1 MTLYLIQSHPTAQ
14 SAHSALCSKV
24 PNLSFVKSATGGRRV
39 GGQTLETG
47 ITKDGS
53 RQVHQPGAHIFLD
66 QVRSGMSERKPN
78 TKRGSWEER
87 ELKAKVQE
95 I

>member
-1 MTLYLIQSHPTAQ
+1 MDAEPSWWTESTTVLQSPQ
-14 SAHSALCSKV
+14 PEFCEKR
-24 PNLSFVKSATGGRRV
+24 NGWEEGGW
-39 GGQTLETG
+39 QTLETG
-47 ITKDGS
+47 ITKDSS